1 MSLLKS
7 SRSRGARAGTT
18 CSVLIC
24 CALLLSAC
32 GPGTR
37 PESAG
42 NIDAA
47 ARALMESGQYEQA
60 AQEYMKLAELYP
72 NSAIT
77 HQLGAAEAWV
87 GAGNADAALDV
98 LKNVAPNRRQAA
110 EAARRQLLLAD
121 IALLQQHPDD
131 ALQLS
136 AQAPASLPAGLR
148 VHRHDLRARAH
159 DELGAVADAVLER
172 VALLEAGPAEAL
184 KESTLRALWSGLS
197 SLDAEALQQ
206 LVGSGNA
213 AAAGWAELAQLA
225 GSLGNRREE
234 LEPAVAEWIAAHPGH
249 PAIPGITGEIM
260 TASRLIGGQ
269 RDHVVLL
276 LPMGGQFARA
286 AAAVRDGFLLQ
297 MYLAGGARPRVTI
310 LDTSVENALERYA
323 EAVQSGAQFIVG
335 PLEKEAVARIATV
348 PAQVPTL
355 ALNQEPPAPPP
366 AEGAPAA
373 TRARDPLLF
382 TFSLAPEDEAA
393 DAARRA
399 YADGHRH
406 ALVVTPDN
414 EWGTR
419 LAVAFS
425 SAWEAL
431 GGNVLEHVRYNP
443 ERTDFAALTREIF
456 NLDSSQVRNAMLRQ
470 DLGIPVHGS
479 ARKRR
484 DADLIFMPAS
494 PAAARQVMPHFRY
507 FGADRVPVYST
518 AAVFSGTPNPR
529 LDHDIDG
536 VRFPDIPWVAAGGVG
551 ASALQQLLDREFSG
565 SLTNLRRL
573 YAFGADAYSIMARFA
588 DMAGRSG
595 ARLAGE
601 SGEIFLA
608 RDGSFRRHLSWA
620 EFRGGIPVA
629 LGPAAGE

>member
-1 MSLLKS
+1 MGMVNS
-7 SRSRGARAGTT
+7 SRRQAAHAG
-18 CSVLIC
+18 VIC
-24 CALLLSAC
+24 VWLAGCALLLSAC

-37 PESAG
+37 PDPAG
-42 NIDAA
+42 NVDAA
-47 ARALMESGQYEQA
+47 ARTLMDSGQYEQA
-60 AQEYMKLAELYP
+60 AQAYMKLAELYP
-72 NSAIT
+72 NSALG

-87 GAGNADAALDV
+87 TAGRVDAALGV
-98 LKNVAPNRRQAA
+98 LNSVKPNRRQAT
-110 EAARRQLLLAD
+110 ESARRQILLAE

-136 AQAPASLPAGLR
+136 APATPALPAPLR
-148 VHRHDLRARAH
+148 VRRHDVRARAY
-159 DELGAVADAVLER
+159 DELGAVPDAALER
-172 VALLEAGPAEAL
+172 VALLEAGPPDAL
-184 KESTLRALWSGLS
+184 RQSAQRALWSGLS
-197 SLDAEALQQ
+197 SLDTTALQQ
-206 LVGSGNA
+206 MVGSGNA
-213 AAAGWAELAQLA
+213 GVAGWAELAQLA
-225 GSLGNRREE
+225 GSLRNRREE

-249 PAIPGITGEIM
+249 PAIPGITDEIL
-260 TASRLIGGQ
+260 TASRLIGGR

-297 MYLAGGARPRVTI
+297 MYLAGGPRPRVTL
-310 LDTSVENALERYA
+310 LDTGAENALERYA
-323 EAVQSGAQFIVG
+323 EAVQTGAQFVVG
-335 PLEKEAVARIATV
+335 PLEKEAVARIASV

-355 ALNQEPPAPPP
+355 ALNQVPPAP
-366 AEGAPAA
+366 
-373 TRARDPLLF
+373 RARDPLLF
-382 TFSLAPEDEAA
+382 SFSLAPEDEAA

-399 YADGHRH
+399 HADGHRN
-406 ALVVTPDN
+406 ALIVTPDN

-419 LAVAFS
+419 LAQAFS
-425 SAWEAL
+425 GAWESL

-443 ERTDFAALTREIF
+443 DHTDYATLTREIF
-456 NLDSSQVRNAMLRQ
+456 NLDSSQLRTAMLRQ

-536 VRFPDIPWVAAGGVG
+536 VRFPDIPWAVAGGAG
-551 ASALQQLLDREFSG
+551 ASAFQQVLDREYSG

-573 YAFGADAYSIMARFA
+573 YAFGADAYLIMARFA
-588 DMAGRSG
+588 DIAGRTG
-595 ARLAGE
+595 AILAGE
-601 SGEIFLA
+601 SGRVFLT
-608 RDGSFRRHLSWA
+608 RDGTFRRHLSWA
-620 EFRGGIPVA
+620 EFRGGVPAA